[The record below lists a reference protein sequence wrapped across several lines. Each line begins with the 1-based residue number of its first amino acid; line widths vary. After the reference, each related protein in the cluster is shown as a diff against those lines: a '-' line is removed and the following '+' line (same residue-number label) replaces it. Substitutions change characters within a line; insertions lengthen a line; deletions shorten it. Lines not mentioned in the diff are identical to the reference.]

1 MLWLPHLRS
10 AEGKWRLPLA
20 DASAPALLA
29 ALTEGASERAAAVV
43 ASALEDDAALAL
55 WALTCAAL
63 RGKDE
68 LRSIP
73 ALADWLARGARH
85 IFVWTDGAEW
95 ASAGAA
101 LMAEYQRLQDSSR
114 AAARRARERSPSNAA
129 GDQAFLVGLLHRAE
143 RWWDL
148 ADALEQ
154 SASAAPVASEPSGNR
169 PSVPRWLA
177 ESMGSGWSDEAIDSS
192 ATARN
197 ESGAPPAPSGDGA
210 GALVASLLPEIS
222 ARFARLESDDERF
235 QALLETEKLAAL
247 AEFAAG
253 AGHEINNPIAV
264 ISGRAQLLLE
274 GERDPER
281 RRELA
286 VINTQAMRVYEMIS
300 DLMLFARPPKPQLAS
315 CDLAEILDRVIR
327 EISARAAERHV
338 VIERQGLA
346 GPAVVRADANQIVVA
361 MRALCDNALGAMVG
375 GGRLTIAI
383 DHYANPPEGVHP
395 GFVVTVRDTGPGIS
409 REVRRHLFDP
419 FYSGRPAGRGL
430 GMGLAKCWRIIAS
443 HGGSIDVASEPGRG
457 ARFTVYLPATA
468 SVQPACT

>member
-1 MLWLPHLRS
+1 MLWLPQLRS
-10 AEGKWRLPLA
+10 ADGKWRLPLA

-29 ALTEGASERAAAVV
+29 ALTEGASERARAVV
-43 ASALEDDAALAL
+43 ALALEDDAALAL
-55 WALTCAAL
+55 WALSCAAA
-63 RGKDE
+63 RGEDQV
-68 LRSIP
+68 RTVA
-73 ALADWLARGARH
+73 ALADWLARAARSVL
-85 IFVWTDGAEW
+85 VWAAGAEQV
-95 ASAGAA
+95 STDAA
-101 LMAEYQRLQDSSR
+101 WILKYERLRRSSR
-114 AAARRARERSPSNAA
+114 ALARRVRMQLPPGIDGERAS
-129 GDQAFLVGLLHRAE
+129 LLGLLHWAD
-143 RWWDL
+143 RWWNLAAELERSGSALAAESAGGSRPTVPQWL
-148 ADALEQ
+148 ADSPELSRLDE
-154 SASAAPVASEPSGNR
+154 
-169 PSVPRWLA
+169 LA
-177 ESMGSGWSDEAIDSS
+177 HDSS
-192 ATARN
+192 ALAD
-197 ESGAPPAPSGDGA
+197 EQVDAPGTPASDGA

-222 ARFARLESDDERF
+222 ARFARLESDDERL
-235 QALLETEKLAAL
+235 QPRLETEKLASL

-274 GERDPER
+274 AERDPER

-300 DLMLFARPPKPQLAS
+300 DLMLFARPPKPQPAS

-383 DHYANPPEGVHP
+383 DYSAKPPEGIQP
-395 GFVVTVRDTGPGIS
+395 GFVVTVRDTGPGLS

-430 GMGLAKCWRIIAS
+430 GMGLAKCWRIVTNHAGAIEVTSEPS
-443 HGGSIDVASEPGRG
+443 HGA
-457 ARFTVYLPATA
+457 AFTVYLPVAVSRGGAGT
-468 SVQPACT
+468 